1 MQWLIK
7 SDEEP
12 VEGFGK
18 KPEERSVE
26 ELLKNGMVILDKW
39 QGPTSHD
46 VVATVKKVLGL
57 NKTGHAG
64 TLDPQVSGVL
74 LMTLENACKV
84 IPALQGLDKEYVGI
98 MHMHKDVDAKKLSA
112 IVKKFIGDVRQKPP
126 VRSAVARK
134 ERMRRVHSFDILE
147 INGKD
152 ILFRVSCEAGTYIR
166 VLCHDIGKQLG
177 GAHMSEL
184 RRTKAGP
191 FGEEQSVKMQD
202 LADAYVFW
210 KENGDEKIR
219 DYVLPVEAAVDH
231 IKKVVIKDSAVFSVA
246 GGTPLYTQGIC
257 KIQKGIEKDDLVAI
271 MTLKDEI
278 AALAKASMSSDEMM
292 HRRGLAVKTDRV
304 IMEKG
309 VYPKMK

>member
-1 MQWLIK
+1 MEWLIK

-12 VEGFGK
+12 IEGFGK
-18 KPEERSVE
+18 KPEDRTIE
-26 ELLKNGMVILDKW
+26 ENLKNGFIILDKW

-46 VVATVKKVLGL
+46 VVATVKKILGL

-74 LMTLENACKV
+74 LVTLENACKV

-98 MHMHKDVDAKKLSA
+98 MHMHKDVDVKKLSA
-112 IVKKFIGDVRQKPP
+112 IVKKFVGDVRQKPP
-126 VRSAVARK
+126 VRSAVVRK
-134 ERMRRVHSFDILE
+134 ERMRRIRSLHILE

-191 FGEEQSVKMQD
+191 FGEEKAAKMQD

-210 KENGDEKIR
+210 KESGDEKIR

-231 IKKVVIKDSAVFSVA
+231 IKKVVIKDSAVFSIV

-257 KIQKGIEKDDLVAI
+257 KIQQGIEKDDLVAI
-271 MTLKDEI
+271 MTLKDEL
-278 AALAKASMSSDEMM
+278 AALAKANMSSDEMM
-292 HRRGLAVKTDRV
+292 HRRGLAAKTDRV